1 MVALYSLQVVLA
13 ASCLSMDM
21 IVNGF
26 VAIPNSGSIGTTIIA
41 HNTQLYGRKA
51 RGGLA
56 SIDAE
61 ESDQTTTKPRR
72 LSSKQ
77 PTKQQ
82 RRSGGSKKKRSGNN
96 NNKNK
101 SDSASSAMS
110 PDLEK
115 FLQKSGDDN
124 LNVVE
129 AEIVGDNN
137 SRRSGR
143 DRRQKQ
149 SEKKEINVARSEKIG
164 AVLDKL
170 EEVLEEQTGKVGD
183 ILTVVE
189 ELLEIPSNDNGDLRR
204 ILSGRDRTDYR
215 LAWVGSDDALCH
227 IGTGLHKVPLARM
240 KELFMNCLGKNKIEI
255 LEVIS
260 IFGPFPNVKNV
271 LEGTAKIS
279 SGIAGSEVE
288 IVYDK
293 MFDGTGKEIMAGTDD
308 NIRRVDLDVAF
319 CDERAIVVVMPD
331 DNSNANIKALD
342 NDGKRILVFVKEDDL
357 DEKLEGLRVNEID

>member
-1 MVALYSLQVVLA
+1 MN
-13 ASCLSMDM
+13 M

-26 VAIPNSGSIGTTIIA
+26 VVVPNCGSISKTITA
-41 HNTQLYGRKA
+41 HNTLLYGRKA

-61 ESDQTTTKPRR
+61 ESDKTTAKPKR

-82 RRSGGSKKKRSGNN
+82 RRSGSSKKKRSSNN
-96 NNKNK
+96 NNK
-101 SDSASSAMS
+101 SDSAASAMS

-115 FLQKSGDDN
+115 FLQKSGGDNIDTAEAEVVDDN
-124 LNVVE
+124 N
-129 AEIVGDNN
+129 NN
-137 SRRSGR
+137 SRHSGR
-143 DRRQKQ
+143 NRRQKQ
-149 SEKKEINVARSEKIG
+149 SEKKEVDVARSAKIG
-164 AVLDKL
+164 KVLDKL

-204 ILSGRDRTDYR
+204 ILSGRDRMDYR

-227 IGTGLHKVPLARM
+227 VGTGLHKVPLARM
-240 KELFMNCLGKNKIEI
+240 KEVFMNCLGKNKIEI

-279 SGIAGSEVE
+279 SGIAGSEIE

-331 DNSNANIKALD
+331 DNANANTKALD